1 MLMPS
6 NAVQDRVVPYWN
18 EVKHLSSEDK
28 YALITLLESSLSE
41 EEVNEEN
48 IHGIPRNVMIAAAEY
63 SLKEARAGRCLPNS
77 EVESY
82 IAKKRGWK

>member
-1 MLMPS
+1 MLMTS

-18 EVKHLSSEDK
+18 EIKKLSSEDK

-41 EEVNEEN
+41 EDVNEES
-48 IHGIPRNVMIAAAEY
+48 IHGIPRDVMIAAAEY
-63 SLKEARAGRCLPNS
+63 SLKEAHAGHCVPNS

-82 IAKKRGWK
+82 IAEKRGC